1 MQNADF
7 KLENAKLFIK
17 NLLILKFALYIFQFA
32 MMFSSLL

>member
-17 NLLILKFALYIFQFA
+17 DLVIKELRDSEIF
-32 MMFSSLL
+32 SIRNS